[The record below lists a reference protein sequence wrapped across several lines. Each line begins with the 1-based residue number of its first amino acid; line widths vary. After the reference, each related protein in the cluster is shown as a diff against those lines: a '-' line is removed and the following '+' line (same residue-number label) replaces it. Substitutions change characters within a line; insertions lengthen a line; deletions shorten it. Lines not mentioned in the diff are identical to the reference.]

1 MFGLKLFTKTKTK
14 KFASDKDRKQYYAI
28 QGYYKKKSQS
38 SKSSIANIKP
48 KSKKQFYT
56 LIGSE

>member
-1 MFGLKLFTKTKTK
+1 MFGLKVFTKTKTK

-38 SKSSIANIKP
+38 SKSSTANAKP
-48 KSKKQFYT
+48 KSKNNST
-56 LIGSE
+56 R

>member
-28 QGYYKKKSQS
+28 QGYYKKKGSETNKPTSKSKNS
-38 SKSSIANIKP
+38 SK
-48 KSKKQFYT
+48 
-56 LIGSE
+56 